1 MALESS
7 DPSVQ
12 VVVAAENPASLEVD
26 HGLPAFPRRD
36 HWEAGDRVRTA
47 SAVILGGGGLWHDYT
62 FREAGGLASLFMGAG
77 VSIAG
82 TGILPLLGSIRDVP
96 FYVTGLGVGPLN
108 DQDARRLLRFV
119 AAHAAEIVV
128 RDGQS
133 KEILDDVL
141 GVPNK
146 VSRSPDLVYG
156 LDLDELTPVEEVT
169 NLRQGDRRIVAVN
182 VRHWQREGGE
192 RVAAT
197 TAEALDLLAASHPIA
212 LVGVPMQIG
221 PNRDHQA
228 IAAVF
233 DAMKV
238 ECPRFVL
245 PLRATP
251 GQVIWA
257 LAEADAVLAMRLHA
271 CLLAH
276 RLGRPVTGIGY
287 DVKVWNHFAE
297 IGRADFCLPLAAA
310 ANEFTTALRACL
322 AVPSLPTA
330 NRERIW
336 ALESESREHLRRLG
350 SAIANLP
357 ARIATFELPDRPPTK
372 PAPATPEKPPPPS
385 AWTVIRPVD
394 ARTTTSLRPDGQPL
408 PFTLR
413 ERSGEILLQIE
424 TSQPRTNDWAA
435 LSIELPVKQS
445 DSFVLAFEIEPKAR
459 GKHVC
464 GEYCCMNWRWR
475 GFLSGRTRINGSSRP
490 RSGYIRRPPPHC
502 NCG

>member
-1 MALESS
+1 MSALAERFNVRTYGRRWELPKSEVVEGMRHVQASREGRIHVNFPATLAGFTNVKCGVFESVGSGAVLCTRRFPEMERFFEYGTEIIGYTDVDDLCEQIEFLLKNPDAFERIAARAFDRLVSEHLYEHRWRSLFEEIEQLVSFPPEWLSHDRAEAIRGIVAETVPRAKQVIVSGIYGGSNLGDELILRSLSRGLESS
-7 DPSVQ
+7 DPSAQ
-12 VVVAAENPASLEVD
+12 VVVAAESPISVEVD

-36 HWEAGDRVRTA
+36 HWEAANRVKTA

-62 FREAGGLASLFMGAG
+62 FREAGGLASLFMGVG

-182 VRHWQREGGE
+182 VRHWKREGGE

-197 TAEALDLLAASHPIA
+197 TAEALDLLAASHRIA

-228 IAAVF
+228 IAAIF

-245 PLRATP
+245 PPRGTP
-251 GQVIWA
+251 G
-257 LAEADAVLAMRLHA
+257 
-271 CLLAH
+271 
-276 RLGRPVTGIGY
+276 
-287 DVKVWNHFAE
+287 
-297 IGRADFCLPLAAA
+297 
-310 ANEFTTALRACL
+310 
-322 AVPSLPTA
+322 
-330 NRERIW
+330 
-336 ALESESREHLRRLG
+336 
-350 SAIANLP
+350 
-357 ARIATFELPDRPPTK
+357 
-372 PAPATPEKPPPPS
+372 
-385 AWTVIRPVD
+385 
-394 ARTTTSLRPDGQPL
+394 
-408 PFTLR
+408 
-413 ERSGEILLQIE
+413 
-424 TSQPRTNDWAA
+424 
-435 LSIELPVKQS
+435 
-445 DSFVLAFEIEPKAR
+445 
-459 GKHVC
+459 
-464 GEYCCMNWRWR
+464 
-475 GFLSGRTRINGSSRP
+475 
-490 RSGYIRRPPPHC
+490 
-502 NCG
+502 